1 MSDLPD
7 WMQRMH
13 EQAVAS
19 AWLDD
24 PYKVKENA
32 SPEEEALR
40 AQQYLAAQSFHIRK
54 ALERLVAVIGENRKP

>member
-1 MSDLPD
+1 M
-7 WMQRMH
+7 
-13 EQAVAS
+13 AS
-19 AWLDD
+19 AWLND

-54 ALERLVAVIGENRKP
+54 ALERLVAVIGEDRKP